1 MPLSEHE
8 QRILDEIEKNLHD
21 EDPRLARQVRRS
33 SSTQFEV
40 SRAKLGAATFVCGF
54 LVLIAFF
61 VTQIILVGVLA
72 FGAMVAGIVLV
83 ASSSRGIV
91 SASKSGRR
99 DASDR
104 IKGAVKGLEERIRKR
119 YKKI

>member
-8 QRILDEIEKNLHD
+8 QRVLDEIEKNLHE
-21 EDPRLARQVRRS
+21 EDPRFARQVRRAS
-33 SSTQFEV
+33 PKLIEA

-61 VTQIILVGVLA
+61 VTQAIFVGVLA
-72 FGAMVAGIVLV
+72 FGSMVTGIVLV
-83 ASSSRGIV
+83 ASSTRGIV
-91 SASKSGRR
+91 SASKAGGRNTGE
-99 DASDR
+99 R

>member
-8 QRILDEIEKNLHD
+8 QRILDEIEKNLHE
-21 EDPRLARQVRRS
+21 EDPRFARQVRRS
-33 SSTQFEV
+33 SPAQMEL

-61 VTQIILVGVLA
+61 VTQTIFIGVLA

-83 ASSSRGIV
+83 ASSTRGIV
-91 SASKSGRR
+91 SASKTGGR
-99 DASDR
+99 DAGDR
-104 IKGAVKGLEERIRKR
+104 IKGAVKDLEERIRKR